1 MLGNVIDHRNDRS
14 CPEIDAVFEPSGHDN
29 AQQPDGTFYFDM
41 ADVEKAPNGFHA
53 IDFYDTTIREAVLR
67 AEREWTFA
75 VTVYLY
81 DKGQRPLG

>member
-1 MLGNVIDHRNDRS
+1 MLGNVIDHRNDRT

-29 AQQPDGTFYFDM
+29 AQWPDGTFYFEM
-41 ADVEKAPNGFHA
+41 ADVETASNGFHVTEL
-53 IDFYDTTIREAVLR
+53 YNTTIRVAVLR

-81 DKGQRPLG
+81 DKGRRPLG